1 MTSRR
6 SVEFWSS
13 RRLGAGPCHVRS
25 CRSRLARS
33 WTKHIETPLMI
44 DHSTPT
50 VASARSPRNSIHDKS
65 PRWLA
70 FVGIG
75 QRDQSPGVIGCFIV
89 DLVYMPEDVR

>member
-1 MTSRR
+1 
-6 SVEFWSS
+6 
-13 RRLGAGPCHVRS
+13 VRS
-25 CRSRLARS
+25 CRSHLARS
-33 WTKHIETPLMI
+33 WTKHIETPLMSVTSTRSVPLMI

-50 VASARSPRNSIHDKS
+50 VASARSPRNSIHEKS

-75 QRDQSPGVIGCFIV
+75 QRDQSPGVIGCFMA